1 MTTTIRP
8 ATGAALRVTR
18 VSEAESAEWDRFVA
32 AQPEGH
38 LLQAWEWGRFKGGQG
53 GQPARRAARSPADG
67 AILAAAQVLFRQ
79 PVRGLPARVA
89 YVPRGPV
96 TSLAEA
102 TPANVA

>member
-1 MTTTIRP
+1 MTTMIQP
-8 ATGAALRVTR
+8 AMRAALRVTR
-18 VSEAESAEWDRFVA
+18 VADTELADWDRFVA

-38 LLQAWEWGRFKGGQG
+38 LLQSWEWGRFKSGQG
-53 GQPARRAARSPADG
+53 WQPVRLAVRSPADG

-96 TSLAEA
+96 TPLAEA
-102 TPANVA
+102 TPA